1 MNAPYIGF
9 WKRAIAFVIDAILVS
24 IPPAVICIPLMVWQ
38 GVKIGQTGADTLSG
52 PVFMLLATYFL
63 YQVLAMVCYWLYF
76 ALLESGAKQATF
88 GKRIMGI
95 KVIGK
100 DGGRIGFGRATG
112 RTFAKILSYIT
123 LYIGYIMA
131 GLTNRKRALHDYIAE
146 TYVVRA
152 DFQPGDEL
160 PDTPSHPWWLAI
172 ISLLLIVGMGSLML
186 LGLLAQENPATKA
199 GQAVI
204 MMQAFD
210 ENAEMEDM
218 EINDIWY
225 SQDKDGV
232 RATFENGDDSY
243 TLFLPKGSKE
253 VCCEDYPNADCE
265 ETGLS
270 VCSFPSVSNKY
281 LL

>member
-9 WKRAIAFVIDAILVS
+9 WRRAVAFIIDSILVN
-24 IPPAVICIPLMVWQ
+24 IPPAVICGSLMIWQ
-38 GVKIGQTGADTLSG
+38 GAKLGQSTEGAAANALITMVAIYILWQALS
-52 PVFMLLATYFL
+52 A
-63 YQVLAMVCYWLYF
+63 VCYWLYF
-76 ALLESGAKQATF
+76 ALLESGEKQATF

-112 RTFAKILSYIT
+112 RFFAKMLSYIIV
-123 LYIGYIMA
+123 YIGFIMA

-160 PDTPSHPWWLAI
+160 PDTPSHPWWIAI
-172 ISLLLIVGMGSLML
+172 ISLLLLLGAGSLIL
-186 LGLLAQENPATKA
+186 VGALAEENPATKA
-199 GQAVI
+199 GQAAI

-218 EINDIWY
+218 DINDIWY
-225 SQDKDGV
+225 SKDDDGI
-232 RATFENGDDSY
+232 RASFDNGDESY

-253 VCCEDYPNADCE
+253 VCCEEYPNADCE

-270 VCSFPSVSNKY
+270 VCK
-281 LL
+281 

>member
-9 WKRAIAFVIDAILVS
+9 WKRAVAFVIDAILVS
-24 IPPAVICIPLMVWQ
+24 IPPAVICIPLMIWQ
-38 GVKIGQTGADTLSG
+38 GVKIGQTGADALSG

-100 DGGRIGFGRATG
+100 NGGRIGFGRATG

-270 VCSFPSVSNKY
+270 VCK
-281 LL
+281 

>member
-9 WKRAIAFVIDAILVS
+9 WKRAVAFVIDGILVA
-24 IPPAVICIPLMVWQ
+24 IPPAIICVPLMMWQ
-38 GVKIGQTGADTLSG
+38 GVKLSQATEDTAAG
-52 PVFMLLATYFL
+52 TLAVMVAIYIL
-63 YQVLAMVCYWLYF
+63 WQVLGTISYWLYF

-112 RTFAKILSYIT
+112 RTFAKILSYVT
-123 LYIGYIMA
+123 VYIGYVMA

-172 ISLLLIVGMGSLML
+172 ISLFLI
-186 LGLLAQENPATKA
+186 LGLGALLLVGALAQENPATKA

-204 MMQAFD
+204 MMQAID

-218 EINDIWY
+218 DINDIWY
-225 SQDKDGV
+225 SKDEDGL
-232 RATFENGDDSY
+232 RASFEVNDDAY
-243 TLFLPKGSKE
+243 TIFLPKGSKE
-253 VCCEDYPNADCE
+253 ACCEEYPNADCE

-270 VCSFPSVSNKY
+270 VCK
-281 LL
+281 

>member
-9 WKRAIAFVIDAILVS
+9 WKRAVAFVIDAILVS

-38 GVKIGQTGADTLSG
+38 GVKIGQTGADALSG

-123 LYIGYIMA
+123 L
-131 GLTNRKRALHDYIAE
+131 
-146 TYVVRA
+146 
-152 DFQPGDEL
+152 
-160 PDTPSHPWWLAI
+160 
-172 ISLLLIVGMGSLML
+172 
-186 LGLLAQENPATKA
+186 
-199 GQAVI
+199 
-204 MMQAFD
+204 
-210 ENAEMEDM
+210 
-218 EINDIWY
+218 
-225 SQDKDGV
+225 
-232 RATFENGDDSY
+232 
-243 TLFLPKGSKE
+243 
-253 VCCEDYPNADCE
+253 
-265 ETGLS
+265 
-270 VCSFPSVSNKY
+270 
-281 LL
+281 